1 MTLTDLP
8 KEVLSEIFSYFCLHC
23 CREFNLHKGVG
34 TPQQHNRR
42 RPRQVRDE
50 RSWYS
55 LNKLSLSSLA
65 LTCKALHPTA
75 EAILYHEF
83 APAYGDSGRAK
94 YYFFL
99 YQIYPFMRTVGR
111 RKDLAEKVR
120 MIYIDQMIAYFESCK
135 ESVEAVKQGAADLGI
150 DLGAAWQ
157 RRVAEA
163 GYDPDHP
170 MDTYHRAWLDALP
183 SIFDPAYDWRCG
195 TAQKLQLELI
205 AMLVA
210 LLPRLEHIS
219 LASFWNFPH
228 PPDDPLKALG
238 VTELPYLR
246 SFEVRTDGFLILDK
260 AVNLKELSIYDNTP
274 SDTHIPFSEKAHVE
288 TLRLTDVRHLPSN
301 ISHAL
306 RFAAKSLHSFVYEAQ
321 AEDDQP
327 HFEASRGE
335 FNAEVIAG
343 MLQEYSQTLETLHLD
358 FRGVVNQGPRCYF
371 YSPNF
376 TLQNF
381 TKLRQVFLSTGI
393 LFDVSRSID
402 NTESRSGSPH
412 AAISR
417 LLPPSIE
424 KLYLAW
430 DCPSVS
436 DVETGLVELAHA
448 KQETGCLQH
457 LRRVALHYSGRLG
470 EAVDRA
476 LEAAGI
482 DFVYERWSSLEEIAY
497 DERDSEGESWS
508 DGDDEEENEDDDD
521 DDDDDDDNDDDDD
534 DDDDDEEEEEEKE
547 EDNDV
552 KEDGEDNRKER

>member
-1 MTLTDLP
+1 MPRGITLTDLP

-23 CREFNLHKGVG
+23 CGEFNLHKGVG

-42 RPRQVRDE
+42 RPPQNRDE

-55 LNKLSLSSLA
+55 LNKLALSYLA
-65 LTCKALHPTA
+65 LTCKTLHTTA

-83 APAYGDSGRAK
+83 APSYGDSGRSNHS
-94 YYFFL
+94 FFIL
-99 YQIYPFMRTVGR
+99 QIYPFMRTVGR

-120 MIYIDQMIAYFESCK
+120 MIYIDPMIAYFESCK
-135 ESVEAVKQGAADLGI
+135 ESVEAVQQGATDLGI
-150 DLGAAWQ
+150 VLGAAWQ
-157 RRVAEA
+157 RRVAEIKH
-163 GYDPDHP
+163 DPDHP
-170 MDTYHRAWLDALP
+170 METHHKAWLDALS
-183 SIFDPAYDWRCG
+183 SILDLAYDWRCG
-195 TAQKLQLELI
+195 TAKKLQLELI
-205 AMLVA
+205 ATLIA
-210 LLPRLEHIS
+210 LLPKLEHIS
-219 LASFWNFPH
+219 LAGFWNFPH

-246 SFEVRTDGFLILDK
+246 SFEVMTDGFLILDK
-260 AVNLKELSIYDNTP
+260 AVNLKELSIYDIAP
-274 SDTHIPFSEKAHVE
+274 CDTEIPLSEKAHVE
-288 TLRLTDVRHLPSN
+288 TLRLTGVKHLPSS

-306 RFAAKSLHSFVYEAQ
+306 KFAAKNLCSFVYEAQ
-321 AEDDQP
+321 AENDQP

-358 FRGVVNQGPRCYF
+358 FRGVVSQSPRCYF
-371 YSPNF
+371 YSSDF

-402 NTESRSGSPH
+402 NTESRSESPH

-417 LLPPSIE
+417 LLPQSIE

-470 EAVDRA
+470 EAVDQA

-482 DFVYERWSSLEEIAY
+482 DFVYERWPSLEEIAY
-497 DERDSEGESWS
+497 DERDSDGESWS
-508 DGDDEEENEDDDD
+508 DGNDDEDEDNDNEDDEEDE
-521 DDDDDDDNDDDDD
+521 
-534 DDDDDEEEEEEKE
+534 DDDEED
-547 EDNDV
+547 DNV
-552 KEDGEDNRKER
+552 KEDDGNNKKE

>member
-1 MTLTDLP
+1 MASKAEVLPSMPRGMTLTDLP
-8 KEVLSEIFSYFCLHC
+8 KEVLSEIFSYFCIHC
-23 CREFNLHKGVG
+23 CGEFNLHKGVG

-42 RPRQVRDE
+42 RPPQNRNE

-55 LNKLSLSSLA
+55 LNKLALSSLA
-65 LTCKALHPTA
+65 LTCKTLHQTA

-83 APAYGDSGRAK
+83 APSYGDSGRSK

-99 YQIYPFMRTVGR
+99 YQIYPFMRTIGR
-111 RKDLAEKVR
+111 RRDLAEKVR

-150 DLGAAWQ
+150 DIGAAWQ
-157 RRVAEA
+157 RRVAEVRH
-163 GYDPDHP
+163 DPDHP
-170 MDTYHRAWLDALP
+170 METRHQAWLEALS
-183 SIFDPAYDWRCG
+183 SIFHPAYDWRCG

-205 AMLVA
+205 AMLIA

-260 AVNLKELSIYDNTP
+260 AVNLKELSIYSNTL
-274 SDTHIPFSEKAHVE
+274 SDTDIPFSEKAHVE
-288 TLRLTDVRHLPSN
+288 KLRLTDVRHLPSS
-301 ISHAL
+301 ISYAL
-306 RFAAKSLHSFVYEAQ
+306 RFAAKNLHSFVYEAQ
-321 AEDDQP
+321 AENDQP

-358 FRGVVNQGPRCYF
+358 FRGVVNQSARCYF

-376 TLQNF
+376 TLQSF
-381 TKLRQVFLSTGI
+381 TKLRRVFLSTGI
-393 LFDVSRSID
+393 VFDVSRSFD
-402 NTESRSGSPH
+402 NTESRSESPH

-482 DFVYERWSSLEEIAY
+482 DFVYERWPSLEDIAY

-508 DGDDEEENEDDDD
+508 DG
-521 DDDDDDDNDDDDD
+521 NDDDDD
-534 DDDDDEEEEEEKE
+534 EDSDDEDDEEDDDDQDDDNVKKDDGDNKKE
-547 EDNDV
+547 
-552 KEDGEDNRKER
+552 